1 MHALDPQAVFSVVDL
16 TGVLVNAIL
25 GGAIARAL
33 KLDAVGFM
41 VLAVLS
47 GLGGGM
53 IRDVLLQ
60 EGKPVALTDPAYLS
74 TALIGTL
81 IAFLLSFEGTWAN
94 RVLVVAD
101 SLSLG
106 CWAAT
111 GASKALGAGVGWIP
125 AIMLGLI
132 TAVGGGAVRDV
143 AVGRVP
149 AIFGGN
155 TLYASGALLASA
167 EMVVLWELGL
177 PNWGMAVGIISAAG
191 LTVVARRRGWKL
203 PGQGGWDVR
212 QVGRQLTERAR
223 PRIHIHRRA
232 ADERRS
238 KDLAERREESRA
250 EDRAASRAAARS
262 RGGRARGGKRRRSDS
277 TQPQTGAIPRI
288 TAPAK
293 RRTGGSSGDSGS
305 ARREGRG

>member
-1 MHALDPQAVFSVVDL
+1 MQLMEPEMMFRAVDL
-16 TGVLVNAIL
+16 LGVLVNALL

-33 KLDAVGFM
+33 KLDAIGFL

-60 EGKPVALTDPAYLS
+60 IGQPVALTDPAYLT

-81 IAFLLSFEGTWAN
+81 IAFVLSFESRTAN

-111 GASKALGAGVGWIP
+111 GTSKALGAGLGWIP

-132 TAVGGGAVRDV
+132 TAVGGGAVRDI
-143 AVGRVP
+143 AVGRIP

-155 TLYASGALLASA
+155 TLYASGALVGSV
-167 EMVVLWELGL
+167 EMAVLWEIGR
-177 PNWGMAVGIISAAG
+177 PNWGMAAAIITSAA
-191 LTVVARRRGWKL
+191 LTVIARRRGWKL

-212 QVGRQLTERAR
+212 QAGRQAGRQISRAAR
-223 PRIHIHRRA
+223 PRIHIHRGA
-232 ADERRS
+232 AH
-238 KDLAERREESRA
+238 LL
-250 EDRAASRAAARS
+250 
-262 RGGRARGGKRRRSDS
+262 RRRRA
-277 TQPQTGAIPRI
+277 QRG
-288 TAPAK
+288 
-293 RRTGGSSGDSGS
+293 SGDAG
-305 ARREGRG
+305 AAEGTEGAEGRGDEDRGRGSAGG